1 MAVKESEVNFDLD
14 KIHTDVHQDII
25 SSSTP
30 EERVE
35 STDKFNAML
44 DAYDRYL
51 DEKQKELRQKPVK
64 TKEIVADED
73 AVVET
78 LKTYYAINKK
88 LQQQIEEGAE
98 LSPNDIKLLVSM
110 MSALNGAS

>member
-1 MAVKESEVNFDLD
+1 MANKENEVKFDLD
-14 KIHTDVHQDII
+14 KLHADVHQEI
-25 SSSTP
+25 SVSSTP

-35 STDKFNAML
+35 SADKFNAML

-73 AVVET
+73 AVAET
-78 LKTYYAINKK
+78 LKHIM
-88 LQQQIEEGAE
+88 
-98 LSPNDIKLLVSM
+98 P
-110 MSALNGAS
+110 